1 MPESEVKYIDY
12 LKPETSEAGSF
23 PAVGHKY
30 EVDYGGDYLVQFDFH
45 SVRSMTILG
54 MKGKYKG
61 FTQTVE
67 ISVTP
72 IRPGVF
78 MVAWQ
83 EENQTTVTHIE
94 DFEKN
99 IIYANITLPGNNFL
113 RLQGPFKQIK

>member
-1 MPESEVKYIDY
+1 MPDIDY
-12 LKPETSEAGSF
+12 IKPGTPEADSF
-23 PAVGHKY
+23 PAVGHTY
-30 EVDYGGDYLVQFDFH
+30 EVDYGGDYIVRFEFH
-45 SVRSMTILG
+45 SVCSMTIFG

-72 IRPGVF
+72 IRHMVF

-83 EENQTTVTHIE
+83 ETNKTTVYHVE
-94 DFEKN
+94 DFEKG
-99 IIYANITLPGNNFL
+99 IIYANITLPGNNVL